1 MSEPEGITPY
11 RLEYAGRV
19 HDEFAGLIARAKV
32 HNRHRPLLAAA
43 RKMDYR
49 LRVYPQFGQPL
60 RDLAAG
66 AGQEWLGVVPPLVVR
81 YVIFE
86 DRRLVS
92 VVFPMQLLRGYH
104 LG

>member
-1 MSEPEGITPY
+1 MSEPAGFTPY
-11 RLEYAGRV
+11 QLEYAGRV
-19 HDEFAGLIARAKV
+19 QGELAAVIARARAHGLHPPIIV
-32 HNRHRPLLAAA
+32 AA
-43 RKMDYR
+43 REIDRR

-60 RDLAAG
+60 RDLGGA

-92 VVFPMQLLRGYH
+92 VVFPMQLLRGYAIE
-104 LG
+104 